1 MNVGYFC
8 VQPELSGS
16 FIRYDLLRS
25 RKNITRHE
33 FFTVVKFE
41 KPLTVRM
48 DGKKR
53 ISVIT
58 WQNSIK
64 D

>member
-8 VQPELSGS
+8 VQPELSKS
-16 FIRYDLLRS
+16 FIRYDVLRAQENI
-25 RKNITRHE
+25 RKTQ
-33 FFTVVKFE
+33 FFTIVKFN
-41 KPLTVRM
+41 KPLIIRM

-58 WQNSIK
+58 FQNGG
-64 D
+64 